1 MTHLERMPQ
10 SELPSYAHNRHGAVV
25 AGWYELSDDGE
36 QQILAEHFTMQSG
49 RRLTLRTGEE
59 G

>member
-1 MTHLERMPQ
+1 MTRLEPIPQ
-10 SELPSYAHNRHGAVV
+10 SELPTYAHHGDLVV
-25 AGWYELSDDGE
+25 VGWYELSDDGE